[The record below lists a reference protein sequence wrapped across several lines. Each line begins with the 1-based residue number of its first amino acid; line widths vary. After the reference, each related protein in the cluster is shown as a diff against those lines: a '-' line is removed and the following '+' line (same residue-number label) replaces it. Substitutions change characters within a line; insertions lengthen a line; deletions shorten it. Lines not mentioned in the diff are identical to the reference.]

1 MILKEEISS
10 FDQLT
15 SLSFIRTKKK
25 DINFQQ
31 NLVSK
36 ISNFWKDRA
45 EIENQPFFE
54 VWVILGIIL
63 ENLREENSSKCEPF
77 DVWQNIVSVVCKDNR
92 DTCDVILRH
101 LLRSLHFS

>member
-36 ISNFWKDRA
+36 ISNF
-45 EIENQPFFE
+45 
-54 VWVILGIIL
+54 
-63 ENLREENSSKCEPF
+63 
-77 DVWQNIVSVVCKDNR
+77 
-92 DTCDVILRH
+92 
-101 LLRSLHFS
+101 